1 MLDKQRLGHLIDMV
15 GNIRVGDA
23 ESRSKDVLG
32 RVNEYF
38 LSQFADGESKR
49 GGEFYTTRRVV
60 NVVVETIEPY
70 RGRRYDPCCGSSGMF
85 VHFVEF
91 ILATPPVQRL
101 GLGGGKRLASDKRW
115 RYGVPPEGNTNFAW
129 V

>member
-1 MLDKQRLGHLIDMV
+1 MV

-38 LSQFADGESKR
+38 LSQFADAESKR
-49 GGEFYTTRRVV
+49 GGKFYTTRRVV
-60 NVVVETIEPY
+60 NVVVEMIEPY
-70 RGRRYDPCCGSSGMF
+70 RGRRYGPCCGSSGMF
-85 VHFVEF
+85 VQFVEF
-91 ILATPPVQRL
+91 ILAPPFNVSDL
-101 GLGGGKRLASDKRW
+101 GGKRLASDKRW
-115 RYGVPPEGNTNFAW
+115 SYGVPPEGNTNFAW